1 MPRFPFGYPNSWF
14 QVLYS
19 DELATGEVKTV
30 HYLGRDIV
38 LFRGEDGKVGA
49 LEPFCPHIGA
59 HFGYGGKVEGN
70 NIVCPFHSWQ
80 FDPSGTCQKIPYT
93 DKIPARA
100 KAGAYPVLERNGV
113 IFVWHHA
120 EGKEPDF
127 EIPEIPY
134 FGADGWTS
142 SYDKYSWD
150 VRTHPQDIME
160 NAIDWPHFNF
170 VHLMD
175 APKNRSHEFK
185 GRMFTWKIWTRKDV
199 QTMGGVSDDF
209 NIQAENWGL
218 GFDWL
223 IYSGMFTTVI
233 VAGLSPVDENIT
245 RIHFGVI
252 GKKDGRSE
260 EETRALLKAYMDDQS
275 LAIQQD
281 FQIWEHKGFQP
292 RPALCE
298 SDGPIGEYRNWTKQ
312 FYSPSSDDAAKA
324 A

>member
-1 MPRFPFGYPNSWF
+1 MARYPFGTPNSWF
-14 QVLYS
+14 HVCYS
-19 DELATGEVKTV
+19 DELARGEVKTV
-30 HYLGRDIV
+30 HFLGRDIV
-38 LFRGEDGKVGA
+38 LFRGEDGNAAA

-59 HFGYGGKVEGN
+59 HFGHGGKVEGN
-70 NIVCPFHSWQ
+70 HIVCPFHSWQ
-80 FDPSGTCQKIPYT
+80 FDGQGTCKRIPYT
-93 DKIPARA
+93 DKIPAKA
-100 KAGAYPVLERNGV
+100 KAGAYPVLERNGLV
-113 IFVWHHA
+113 FIWHHA
-120 EGKEPDF
+120 DGKAPDF
-127 EIPEIPY
+127 EIPLIPY
-134 FGADGWTS
+134 FGADDWTS

-170 VHLMD
+170 VHRMD
-175 APKNRSHEFK
+175 PPKNRSHEFN
-185 GRMFTWKIWTRKDV
+185 GHMFKWAIWTRKDV
-199 QTMGGVSDDF
+199 QTMGVSDDF

-223 IYSGMFTTVI
+223 VYSGMFQTMI
-233 VAGLSPVDENIT
+233 VAGLTPIDDEIT

-260 EETRALLKAYMDDQS
+260 EETRALLKLYMDDQS

-281 FQIWEHKGFQP
+281 FEIWEHKGYQA

-298 SDGPIGEYRNWTKQ
+298 ADGPIGEFRNWTKQ
-312 FYSPSSDDAAKA
+312 FYSTPGSAAA